1 MPVVISVGSGKG
13 GVGKSVITTNL
24 GFLLARSGL
33 RVTLIDMDAGGADL
47 HILMG
52 LFQPKYTL
60 TDFIEKRVSSLDEV
74 AQRLDGFNGVR
85 LIPGTG
91 DSLFTANMPAA
102 TRSKILR
109 HIRLLDTDIV
119 FIDVGAGTHFNT
131 LDFFNTADI
140 NLCVT
145 TGDPTAILDL
155 YRFIK
160 LAVIRKALS
169 SFLSFDVISNV
180 IKKRDVND
188 INELLS
194 IAAEYG
200 DDKKQAIEN
209 SISGFCPCII
219 FNQVEHTPN
228 ARFNRIQSLLES
240 YLGVSTLV
248 LMGKVPEDIALRNS
262 VKDYHPVTSSKPNS
276 RSAKALEMICNRLLK
291 LINELV

>member
-1 MPVVISVGSGKG
+1 MPLVISVASGKG
-13 GVGKSVITTNL
+13 GVGKSVIATNL
-24 GFLLARSGL
+24 AFLLARSGL
-33 RVTLIDMDAGGADL
+33 RVTLIDMDDGGADL

-60 TDFIEKRVSSLDEV
+60 TDFIERRVSTLDEV

-91 DSLFTANMPAA
+91 DSLFTANMPTA
-102 TRSKILR
+102 TRLKIIR

-119 FIDVGAGTHFNT
+119 LVDVGAGTHFNT

-169 SFLSFDVISNV
+169 SFLSYDVISNV
-180 IKKRDVND
+180 IRKRDISD

-194 IAAEYG
+194 IAEEYG
-200 DDKKQAIEN
+200 EDKKQAIKA
-209 SISGFCPCII
+209 SIDSFCPSII
-219 FNQVEHTPN
+219 FNQVYHTPN
-228 ARFNRIQSLLES
+228 AHFNRIQSLLES
-240 YLGVSTLV
+240 YLGVSKLTL
-248 LMGKVPEDIALRNS
+248 LGKIPEDIEIRNS
-262 VKDYHPVTSSKPNS
+262 VKVYHPVVSLKPTAP
-276 RSAKALEMICNRLLK
+276 SAIAMEMICNHLLK
-291 LINELV
+291 LINQRI

>member
-1 MPVVISVGSGKG
+1 
-13 GVGKSVITTNL
+13 
-24 GFLLARSGL
+24 
-33 RVTLIDMDAGGADL
+33 
-47 HILMG
+47 MG

-60 TDFIEKRVSSLDEV
+60 TDFIERRVSSLEEV

-102 TRSKILR
+102 TRSKIIR

-119 FIDVGAGTHFNT
+119 LIDVGAGTHFNT

-145 TGDPTAILDL
+145 TGDPTSILDL

-169 SFLSFDVISNV
+169 SFLSYDDISNA
-180 IKKRDVND
+180 IKKHNVSD

-194 IAAEYG
+194 IAEKYG
-200 DDKKQAIEN
+200 QDKKQTIKASIN
-209 SISGFCPCII
+209 SFCPGVI
-219 FNQVEHTPN
+219 FNQVDHTPN
-228 ARFNRIQSLLES
+228 AHFNRIQSLLES
-240 YLGVSTLV
+240 YLGVSKLT
-248 LMGKVPEDIALRNS
+248 LMGKIPEDIELRNS
-262 VKDYHPVTSSKPNS
+262 VRAYHPVASLKPTAP
-276 RSAKALEMICNRLLK
+276 SARAMELICNHLLR
-291 LINELV
+291 LINKRI